1 MAIQIYKKSQGKYV
15 RMVTLGAAV
24 LLGLF
29 GGNQIY
35 AHFGDLPAIFR
46 VLGYEINWGHTLGVG
61 VFLLFSLGGLWA
73 VNYPRFVDLLIDTE
87 GELRRVNWPTW
98 RQVLE
103 ATGVV
108 ITVVIILS
116 VFIVLVDRTVI
127 IFFLRLIGVL

>member
-1 MAIQIYKKSQGKYV
+1 MGIQIYKKTQGKYV
-15 RMVTLGAAV
+15 RMVTLGAAA

-35 AHFGDLPAIFR
+35 AHLSDLPVIFQI
-46 VLGYEINWGHTLGVG
+46 LGYEINWGHILGVG
-61 VFLLFSLGGLWA
+61 VFLFFLLGGLWA

-87 GELRRVNWPTW
+87 SELRRVNWPTS

-116 VFIVLVDRTVI
+116 VFIVLVDRGVI
-127 IFFLRLIGVL
+127 ITFLKLIGVL

>member
-1 MAIQIYKKSQGKYV
+1 MGIQIYKKAQGKYV
-15 RMVTLGAAV
+15 RMATLGAAL

-35 AHFGDLPAIFR
+35 AHYSDLPVIFQ
-46 VLGYEINWGHTLGVG
+46 VLGYEINWGHILGVG
-61 VFLLFSLGGLWA
+61 VFLLFFLGALWA

-87 GELRRVNWPTW
+87 SELRRVNWPSR

-116 VFIVLVDRTVI
+116 IFIVLVDRGVI
-127 IFFLRLIGVL
+127 ITFLKLIGVL